1 MLLSENVYSVSVWR
15 YRIFKSS
22 QTDLENRKL
31 NIYILIIINNCKD
44 TFREEYIKK

>member
-31 NIYILIIINNCKD
+31 NIYILIIIIIVK
-44 TFREEYIKK
+44 TLLEKKT